1 MWERVAIAI
10 GVIVAATVIAKLVDL
25 AISRRKLDPAAAT
38 RYRVLRQSVFY
49 TIVFIGVM
57 SALLVI
63 PEVRA
68 VAAAI
73 LASSAVLGV
82 VIGLAAQSTLGNFV
96 AGLLIAFSQP
106 IRLGD
111 EVEIENVRGEVEEIG
126 LTYTWVRTG
135 DNDRLLIPNQKIV
148 SETVRNSTIRGT
160 RSLAEITLHIPT
172 TSDLEG
178 VLAALGSNGAE
189 AYLAD
194 VNSDA
199 TILIRRWVPRGQSLE
214 RAESDLRLASYKRL
228 RDLGVVD
235 GRQPA

>member
-1 MWERVAIAI
+1 MWERVAIAV
-10 GVIVAATVIAKLVDL
+10 GVIVGAIVLAKVVDL
-25 AISRRKLDPAAAT
+25 WFARRKLTPAAAT
-38 RYRVLRQSVFY
+38 RYKVLRQSIFY

-57 SALLVI
+57 SGLLVI

-96 AGLLIAFSQP
+96 AGLLIAFAQP

-111 EVEIENVRGEVEEIG
+111 EIELEGARGEVEEIG

-135 DNDRLLIPNQKIV
+135 DNDRLVIPNQKIV

-160 RSLAEITLHIPT
+160 RSLAEVTLHVPAAA
-172 TSDLEG
+172 DLDE
-178 VLAALGSNGAE
+178 VLSAVGSNGAE

-194 VNSDA
+194 VDTDA

-214 RAESDLRLASYKRL
+214 RAESDLRLASYKHL
-228 RDLGVVD
+228 RELGILD
-235 GRQPA
+235 GSNAG